1 MHQITFKADA
11 FRRGLFLFTWI
22 VFREVKII
30 YKIQRLRLIF
40 EEAVLGAIW

>member
-22 VFREVKII
+22 VKII